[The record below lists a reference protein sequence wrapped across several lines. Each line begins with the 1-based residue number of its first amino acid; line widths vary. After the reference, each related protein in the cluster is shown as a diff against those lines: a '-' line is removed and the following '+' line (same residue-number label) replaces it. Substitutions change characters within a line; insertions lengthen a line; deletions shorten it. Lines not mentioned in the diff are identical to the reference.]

1 MLTCKEKTLVTVHKA
16 DNQTLISSFTLP
28 VDKSVSVLIMEV
40 ELHGLFNNN
49 NTIDY
54 DNYENKELD
63 CQSKAVSDALGVFI
77 SLLYSLAILLGL
89 LGHGLVLAVLW
100 RKWLN
105 CSVMDIFIFHLSL
118 IDSLLLLT
126 LPLWAVDAVKGWT
139 MGSRLFKLA
148 GTLFKINFYCS
159 MFMLAFI
166 SVDCYLSIVHGVQKL
181 SRKKPMVV
189 HGCCVI
195 IWILCLL
202 LSIPDW
208 ICNSTDQVKDERI
221 YFYPYDSCHLSSRF
235 PHYVSFVVGT
245 LVLLF
250 CCSSILLKLQRDS
263 MCQQK
268 KMGRKT
274 VIIAVLVL
282 VFLICWTPYSI
293 TLIVNTARPVHIN
306 SLTVVSECE
315 WRQWTASK
323 ITAIFGLLHCAINPV
338 IYFCFSKEFRRRAL
352 AVIKF
357 NACESNNN
365 DGSLWDSSGVNVN
378 VTVQEEQ
385 GPL

>member
-1 MLTCKEKTLVTVHKA
+1 MA
-16 DNQTLISSFTLP
+16 APSN
-28 VDKSVSVLIMEV
+28 MEV
-40 ELHGLFNNN
+40 ELHGLFEKNNSF
-49 NTIDY
+49 DY

-77 SLLYSLAILLGL
+77 PLLYSLGILLGL

-100 RKWLN
+100 HKWLN

-126 LPLWAVDAVKGWT
+126 MPLWAVDAVKGWI
-139 MGSRLFKLA
+139 MGSGLCKLA
-148 GTLFKINFYCS
+148 GVLFKMNFYCS
-159 MFMLAFI
+159 MLMLAFI

-189 HGCCVI
+189 HGCCLI
-195 IWILCLL
+195 IWLVCLL
-202 LSIPDW
+202 LSIPEW
-208 ICNSTDQVKDERI
+208 IFLKSISDSTDQVKDECI
-221 YFYPYDSCHLSSRF
+221 YFYPDDSWHRSSRF
-235 PHYVSFVVGT
+235 PHHVIFGVGT

-250 CCSSILLKLQRDS
+250 CCTSIMLKLQRES

-268 KMGRKT
+268 KIGRKT
-274 VIIAVLVL
+274 AIIAVLVL

-293 TLIVNTARPVHIN
+293 AFIVNTGARPVHIDP
-306 SLTVVSECE
+306 LTGESECE

-323 ITAIFGLLHCAINPV
+323 ITAIFGLLHCTINPV
-338 IYFCFSKEFRRRAL
+338 IYFCFSKEFRRRSQ

-365 DGSLWDSSGVNVN
+365 DGSLWDSTADNVN
-378 VTVQEEQ
+378 TTVQEEQ
-385 GPL
+385 GPLQQVNELKPKVQTQQEDT